1 MPQEVDVY
9 IVADEPA
16 GEFNVSYFATI
27 RRPTRD
33 RRVIAQY
40 PAVPEDRLAGI
51 HEVCRASTR
60 RPERHVLEQL
70 GKIVFG

>member
-33 RRVIAQY
+33 RRVIAQEGQKDMY
-40 PAVPEDRLAGI
+40 
-51 HEVCRASTR
+51 
-60 RPERHVLEQL
+60 
-70 GKIVFG
+70 